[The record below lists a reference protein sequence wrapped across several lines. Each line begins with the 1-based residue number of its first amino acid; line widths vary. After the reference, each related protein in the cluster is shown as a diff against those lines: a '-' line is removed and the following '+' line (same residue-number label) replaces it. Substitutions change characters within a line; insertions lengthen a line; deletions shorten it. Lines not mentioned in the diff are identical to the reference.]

1 MSDQKNTP
9 AAGFPPP
16 EKDSTPG
23 AFPDLSA
30 HSDSPAW
37 LSEDG
42 NHDAGVWERSFEG
55 VADGE
60 MPAADA
66 KGEDRDGAAGEGGD
80 QGRAAGDET
89 PNADLPAEP
98 VVVAPEDL
106 ELEEPSLADPAL
118 GEDAVEAAELDEVAS
133 ETAAVEA
140 NAAEAGRLSGLE
152 PAPAGAEIPVNT
164 EGSGTAVPEDTVAPE
179 DTAIEA
185 EAESGSE
192 AAGSGAGDDAGDDAA
207 NDAANDNA
215 EGSDTAG
222 APETAAD
229 GEAGTEAAGQPEE
242 VVESADEKTDSAGET
257 AADLAKDTEAK
268 PEKDAQ
274 EPGTPAESGTENTVD
289 AGQEPTA
296 DTVIRVEAV
305 EKPAAEPHAGG
316 ADALHGINAA
326 APVTGA
332 LPDQEP
338 KAVDAA
344 ASPAATAAVPAGETR
359 RSRRLAESQAAAAAG
374 AAARKPAGTSTD
386 VENPGADRSSSAAGM
401 GTPAGG
407 AQDPAKDGG
416 RGKRNT
422 RLLLVIGGV
431 VLAAVIA
438 ILLFVFVFN
447 DKEEGVLS
455 EDVSPIEL
463 EAGACLQDWDDV
475 NSSATVVTCETPHD
489 AQLVATDSFTEDA
502 AFPGTGALEERVDEV
517 CAAVKYSDAATQF
530 PGLKL
535 TKSIPTEQTW
545 ATGDRRVDCFVFAP
559 EGQELTESLLAE

>member
-60 MPAADA
+60 MPTADA
-66 KGEDRDGAAGEGGD
+66 KGDDRDGAAGEGAD
-80 QGRAAGDET
+80 QGLAAGDET
-89 PNADLPAEP
+89 PNTDLPAEP

-164 EGSGTAVPEDTVAPE
+164 EGSGTAVLEDAGADADADAPE
-179 DTAIEA
+179 ATATEA

-192 AAGSGAGDDAGDDAA
+192 AAGSDAGDDAA
-207 NDAANDNA
+207 TDDA
-215 EGSDTAG
+215 EGSDTAE
-222 APETAAD
+222 APETAPGA
-229 GEAGTEAAGQPEE
+229 EAGTEAAGEPEE
-242 VVESADEKTDSAGET
+242 VVEPAAEKAESAGET
-257 AADLAKDTEAK
+257 AADPAKDTEAK
-268 PEKDAQ
+268 PGKDTQ
-274 EPGTPAESGTENTVD
+274 EPGTPAESGTESPVD
-289 AGQEPTA
+289 AGQEPAA
-296 DTVIRVEAV
+296 DTVNRVEAV

-316 ADALHGINAA
+316 ADPLHGINAA

-338 KAVDAA
+338 KAVDTA
-344 ASPAATAAVPAGETR
+344 ASREATTAAVPAGDTR